1 MPKIEIMKKIFPA
14 IFFILVNLILAN
26 EVFPYN
32 SDSDSTP
39 VEKYGQIRV
48 EGNRIVD
55 KNGNPVA
62 LHGMS
67 LFWSQWIGKYYNPFC
82 IEWLHSD
89 WKITVIRAA
98 MGIEP
103 DGYLTNPDTEKNKI
117 FSVINKSID
126 LGIYVIVDWHDHNAH
141 IHQEEA
147 IGFFAEI
154 AALYGDQPNLIY
166 EIYNEPTQVSWSN
179 VVKPYA
185 EAVIDTIRSID
196 PDNLIIVGTPTW
208 SQDVDIAANDPLEYN
223 NIAYAL
229 HFYAATHKQSLRNK
243 ASSALGKGA
252 ALFVSE
258 WGTCESSG
266 TGKLDT
272 AETEKWL
279 NFMEQNKLSW
289 CNWSIADKN
298 ETSAALKGG
307 ASEFGEWND
316 TDLSASGDLI
326 RKKLIFLS
334 DSVSTDIGF
343 INPFQS
349 FKLIQNYPNP
359 FNPSTKIVYQLGRKS
374 HVVIRVFD
382 ILGNEVATLVNVEKS
397 AGVYEAEF
405 KSNENNKNLSSGI
418 YFCRFEADNFFQIKK
433 MVLIK

>member
-1 MPKIEIMKKIFPA
+1 
-14 IFFILVNLILAN
+14 
-26 EVFPYN
+26 
-32 SDSDSTP
+32 
-39 VEKYGQIRV
+39 
-48 EGNRIVD
+48 
-55 KNGNPVA
+55 
-62 LHGMS
+62 
-67 LFWSQWIGKYYNPFC
+67 
-82 IEWLHSD
+82 
-89 WKITVIRAA
+89 

-117 FSVINKSID
+117 FSVIDKSID

-141 IHQEEA
+141 NHQAEA

-208 SQDVDIAANDPLEYN
+208 SQDVDVAANDPLEYS

-243 ASSALGKGA
+243 AASALGKGA

-279 NFMEQNKLSW
+279 NFMSQNKLSW
-289 CNWSIADKN
+289 CNWSVADKN

-316 TDLSASGDLI
+316 TDLSASGDMI

-343 INPFQS
+343 VNPFQS

-359 FNPSTKIVYQLGRKS
+359 FNPSTRIVYQLDRKS

-382 ILGNEVATLVNVEKS
+382 ILGNEVTTLVNEEKS

-418 YFCRFEADNFFQIKK
+418 YFCRFEADNFFQTKK